1 MDEDP
6 EKKPD
11 ADSQESILDT
21 FLADRIRT
29 ACAAKDITA
38 VISQTVENDGLL
50 HDDLRSL
57 AWPLLL
63 GCTPD
68 KDTTYRDWEGLPPH
82 KDEEQ
87 VDKDV
92 DRSFV
97 NYPNGIC
104 ASPSHSLPN

>member
-6 EKKPD
+6 DKQ
-11 ADSQESILDT
+11 ADLDRQESILDT
-21 FLADRIRT
+21 FLADEIRT
-29 ACAAKDITA
+29 ACAAKDVTS
-38 VISQTVENDGLL
+38 VISQTVQKDGLL
-50 HDDLRSL
+50 HDDLRKL

-63 GCTPD
+63 GCTD
-68 KDTTYRDWEGLPPH
+68 DGAAYQEWKDLPPH

-97 NYPNGIC
+97 NYPNGE
-104 ASPSHSLPN
+104 